1 MYGCRLAPVPL
12 EPVVDMDVEEVMF
25 AVEDCVA
32 VTFPPKLNELPSTF
46 PPPSVH
52 APGEMP

>member
-1 MYGCRLAPVPL
+1 M
-12 EPVVDMDVEEVMF
+12 EVEDVMF

-52 APGEMP
+52 APGEIPCECPESVDVVVAE